1 MSRINIPFD
10 VITSR
15 FNLSDRFSG
24 VRSQSLSTR
33 FANLKPVNEF
43 FDFKRLSKPANFGE
57 VQSRVNYNLGH
68 FASNYFALFIMLS
81 IYSLLTNLLL
91 LFDII
96 LAVGGMWAIGKLE
109 GQDLNV
115 AGFQA
120 TSSQLY
126 TGLLI
131 VAVPLGIIASPFTTL
146 LWLIGASGVSI
157 IGHASFMDKPID
169 EAFSGE
175 ASRVE
180 ELDSEGDTDTQ
191 GVGLHLGEKRFA
203 SDPLHFT
210 GIDISS
216 NTRPRRGYS
225 YDEAERSS
233 ESDSEDSDYHDGG
246 DKQLALRGDSEEAIV
261 QGALARIRRAQ
272 EKGRQDVKLTQ
283 EELDALERRRIRMQA
298 AAAAKAA
305 KKGSSGSGAEK
316 KRRSDRKTVDIAS
329 LMDPKPA
336 SDPKKRKSKRK
347 SGSSSHSAA
356 AGPGILVDGPDGP
369 SYTPIGGYH
378 PSDRGTSRSRSS
390 ARHGHSPPGTSR
402 HFSDGM
408 RPTSHN
414 NSPRRSL
421 PEEESW
427 HSTNSKR
434 TSLSSQYHVADPF
447 DYQVT
452 ADQPPPVPQQYAQS
466 SSGRHNYSGP
476 ADISYT
482 SVRRSLPQGYAATD
496 RIPSDS
502 SLRYRTSPRGER
514 EVITIPDSS
523 EESDSADELANE
535 VQVFPEERERVVSR
549 RPAPVSGG
557 GSGSGRRKGKG
568 R

>member
-1 MSRINIPFD
+1 MPQWGRPPGAKGSRRRRQWEQD
-10 VITSR
+10 
-15 FNLSDRFSG
+15 
-24 VRSQSLSTR
+24 Q
-33 FANLKPVNEF
+33 
-43 FDFKRLSKPANFGE
+43 
-57 VQSRVNYNLGH
+57 GH
-68 FASNYFALFIMLS
+68 
-81 IYSLLTNLLL
+81 
-91 LFDII
+91 
-96 LAVGGMWAIGKLE
+96 W
-109 GQDLNV
+109 Q
-115 AGFQA
+115 Q
-120 TSSQLY
+120 
-126 TGLLI
+126 
-131 VAVPLGIIASPFTTL
+131 
-146 LWLIGASGVSI
+146 
-157 IGHASFMDKPID
+157 
-169 EAFSGE
+169 
-175 ASRVE
+175 SRVE

-414 NSPRRSL
+414 NSPRRPL

-502 SLRYRTSPRGER
+502 SLRYRTSQRGER

>member
-414 NSPRRSL
+414 ISPRRSL

>member
-1 MSRINIPFD
+1 MPRWGRPPGAKGSRRRRQWEQD
-10 VITSR
+10 
-15 FNLSDRFSG
+15 
-24 VRSQSLSTR
+24 Q
-33 FANLKPVNEF
+33 
-43 FDFKRLSKPANFGE
+43 
-57 VQSRVNYNLGH
+57 GH
-68 FASNYFALFIMLS
+68 
-81 IYSLLTNLLL
+81 
-91 LFDII
+91 
-96 LAVGGMWAIGKLE
+96 W
-109 GQDLNV
+109 Q
-115 AGFQA
+115 Q
-120 TSSQLY
+120 
-126 TGLLI
+126 
-131 VAVPLGIIASPFTTL
+131 
-146 LWLIGASGVSI
+146 
-157 IGHASFMDKPID
+157 
-169 EAFSGE
+169 
-175 ASRVE
+175 SRVE

-390 ARHGHSPPGTSR
+390 ARHGHSPQVRVDISLTACVLLPITTVLVVPYPKKKAGIPPIANGLLFLLNTMLLIPLITRLPLISHHPSR
-402 HFSDGM
+402 NSTHNHLLVVTIIPVL
-408 RPTSHN
+408 PTF
-414 NSPRRSL
+414 L
-421 PEEESW
+421 I
-427 HSTNSKR
+427 
-434 TSLSSQYHVADPF
+434 LPF
-447 DYQVT
+447 DAVYHK
-452 ADQPPPVPQQYAQS
+452 AMLLLI
-466 SSGRHNYSGP
+466 G
-476 ADISYT
+476 
-482 SVRRSLPQGYAATD
+482 SLL
-496 RIPSDS
+496 IHPSDIELLRGEKEKS
-502 SLRYRTSPRGER
+502 SLFL
-514 EVITIPDSS
+514 I
-523 EESDSADELANE
+523 
-535 VQVFPEERERVVSR
+535 VVKNPIQPMS
-549 RPAPVSGG
+549 
-557 GSGSGRRKGKG
+557 
-568 R
+568 

>member
-1 MSRINIPFD
+1 MPQWGRPSGAKGSR
-10 VITSR
+10 R
-15 FNLSDRFSG
+15 R
-24 VRSQSLSTR
+24 RQW
-33 FANLKPVNEF
+33 EQ
-43 FDFKRLSKPANFGE
+43 E
-57 VQSRVNYNLGH
+57 QGH
-68 FASNYFALFIMLS
+68 
-81 IYSLLTNLLL
+81 
-91 LFDII
+91 
-96 LAVGGMWAIGKLE
+96 W
-109 GQDLNV
+109 Q
-115 AGFQA
+115 Q
-120 TSSQLY
+120 
-126 TGLLI
+126 
-131 VAVPLGIIASPFTTL
+131 
-146 LWLIGASGVSI
+146 
-157 IGHASFMDKPID
+157 
-169 EAFSGE
+169 
-175 ASRVE
+175 SRVE

-210 GIDISS
+210 GIDIS

-233 ESDSEDSDYHDGG
+233 ESDSDSEDSDYQEG
-246 DKQLALRGDSEEAIV
+246 DDRQLALRGDKEEAIV

-305 KKGSSGSGAEK
+305 RKEKGYSGSGVEK

-329 LMDPKPA
+329 LLDPKP
-336 SDPKKRKSKRK
+336 SSEPRKRKSKRK
-347 SGSSSHSAA
+347 SGSSSRHNTS
-356 AGPGILVDGPDGP
+356 AGPGIIVDGPDGP

-390 ARHGHSPPGTSR
+390 PRHGDNSTPGMSR
-402 HFSDGM
+402 HFSDGT
-408 RPTSHN
+408 RPTSPHN
-414 NSPRRSL
+414 DSHRRSL

-427 HSTNSKR
+427 NPTNNKR

-452 ADQPPPVPQQYAQS
+452 TDQPLPVSQQYMQS
-466 SSGRHNYSGP
+466 SSGRRNYAGP

-482 SVRRSLPQGYAATD
+482 SVTRSPPQGYPAAD

-502 SLRYRTSPRGER
+502 SLRHRTSPRGEN

-523 EESDSADELANE
+523 EGSDSSDELGRGI
-535 VQVFPEERERVVSR
+535 QVFPEGREPERERAIPR
-549 RPAPVSGG
+549 RPVSG
-557 GSGSGRRKGKG
+557 SGSSRRKGKG